1 MINNNI
7 YLPEGSL
14 IHTPENR
21 EYISS
26 LQGLEAAML
35 RGKIL
40 EATAILCDESSRLH
54 VDLYGIRGFIDRE
67 ECVYTRS
74 GEDIKDIAIITR
86 VGKPVC
92 FKVLRIDRDA
102 LGPYAVLSRREA
114 QRECIFNYLSGLICG
129 DIIPAKVTHL
139 ENFGAFVDIGCGIPS
154 LLSIDCISVSR
165 ISHPHDRLLIGMH
178 LHTVI
183 KSIDVPG
190 GRISVSLRELL
201 GTWEENASAFK
212 IGSTVSGIIRS
223 VEKYGI
229 FVELAPNLA
238 GLAELRDSGAASY
251 ASDNIIGRN
260 AAVYIKSISP
270 ERMKIKLVLIDCG
283 EPQRIPPLLKYHTD
297 VSHIKHIDRWIYSPS
312 VCARIVESVFDEA

>member
-1 MINNNI
+1 MITTNT

-21 EYISS
+21 EYITS

-40 EATAILCDESSRLH
+40 EANAVLCDEASRLH

-92 FKVLRIDRDA
+92 FKVLRIERDA
-102 LGPYAVLSRREA
+102 LGPYAILSRREA
-114 QRECIFNYLSGLICG
+114 QRECIFNYLSNLICG
-129 DIIPAKVTHL
+129 DIIPARVTHI
-139 ENFGAFVDIGCGIPS
+139 ENFGVFVDIGCGLPS

-165 ISHPHDRLLIGMH
+165 ISHPKDRLSVGMKIY
-178 LHTVI
+178 TVI
-183 KSIDVPG
+183 KSIDAPN
-190 GRISVSLRELL
+190 GRIFVSLRELL

-212 IGSTVSGIIRS
+212 AGSTVSGIIRS
-223 VEKYGI
+223 TEKYGI

-238 GLAELRDSGAASY
+238 GLAELRDSGAVSY
-251 ASDNIIGRN
+251 ISENIIGRN
-260 AAVYIKSISP
+260 AAVYIKSIIP
-270 ERMKIKLVLIDCG
+270 ERMKVKLVLIDCG
-283 EPQRIPPLLKYHTD
+283 EMLRTPPLLKYYTD
-297 VSHIKHIDRWIYSPS
+297 VSRIKHIDRWRYSPS
-312 VCARIVESVFDEA
+312 VCTRLVESVFDQA